1 MKTINIIF
9 ITALLVS
16 PVVAKHPTIH
26 PTLNGVVRTDLGA
39 LSLADK
45 GFIKY
50 IGDFGGY
57 EVIALSSPGISSA
70 FPSEDLRIYLKK
82 GDEYHKAISLPQL
95 KRKGY
100 ICVRHKDSLQI
111 FTTTSY
117 GQKQPQ
123 KGAKPVSSVN
133 LKQLIK
139 KAELEV
145 GTNCSDTLGVY
156 KLFGSD
162 IRYYAWSGELDKV
175 KELLEKDPTFLES
188 RSECG
193 ETPLLSAIRKSYK
206 ASATVKR
213 KDEVIDYLVT
223 QGANISATNN
233 FGSGTLH
240 LAAEHEQPQLAVKFI
255 KLGLDVNLQNDKG
268 DTPLHDA
275 AKFAHCEMIKVL
287 LEANA
292 EEGKKNANGQTP
304 LDKAY
309 ASRNRI
315 ESANQGEWI
324 LSRFDMTISLL
335 RNAEAV
341 SKKERYPK

>member
-16 PVVAKHPTIH
+16 PIVAKHPTIH
-26 PTLNGVVRTDLGA
+26 PTLNGVVRKDLGA
-39 LSLADK
+39 LSPADK

-57 EVIALSSPGISSA
+57 EVIALSSDIGSA
-70 FPSEDLRIYLKK
+70 FPSENLRIYLKK
-82 GDEYHKAISLPQL
+82 GDEYHKAISLPFL
-95 KRKGY
+95 KGKGY

-123 KGAKPVSSVN
+123 KGAKPVLSVN

-145 GTNCSDTLGVY
+145 GTNCSNTLGVY
-156 KLFGSD
+156 ELFGTD

-175 KELLEKDPTFLES
+175 KELLEKDPTLLES

-193 ETPLLSAIRKSYK
+193 ETPLLSAIRRSYK

-223 QGANISATNN
+223 QGANINATNN

-255 KLGLDVNLQNDKG
+255 KLGLDVNLQNNRG
-268 DTPLHDA
+268 NTPLHDA
-275 AKFAHCEMIKVL
+275 ATFAHCEVIKVL
-287 LEANA
+287 LEANTEA
-292 EEGKKNANGQTP
+292 GKRNANGQTP
-304 LDKAY
+304 FDIAY

-315 ESANQGEWI
+315 ESANQPKWI
-324 LSRFDMTISLL
+324 LTLRRYDMAISLL

-341 SKKERYPK
+341 SKKER

>member
-26 PTLNGVVRTDLGA
+26 PTLNGVVRKDLGA
-39 LSLADK
+39 LSPADK

-57 EVIALSSPGISSA
+57 EVIALSSDKGSA
-70 FPSEDLRIYLKK
+70 LPSEDLRIYLKK
-82 GDEYHKAISLPQL
+82 GDEYHKAVSLPLL
-95 KRKGY
+95 KGKGY

-156 KLFGSD
+156 ELFGTD
-162 IRYYAWSGELDKV
+162 IRYYAWRGELDKV
-175 KELLEKDPTFLES
+175 KELLEKDPTLLES
-188 RSECG
+188 RSMYG
-193 ETPLLSAIRKSYK
+193 RTPLLSAIHKSYK

-213 KDEVIDYLVT
+213 KNEVIDYLIT
-223 QGANISATNN
+223 QGANINATNN
-233 FGSGTLH
+233 FGSGALH

-255 KLGLDVNLQNDKG
+255 KLGLDVNLQNNRG

-275 AKFAHCEMIKVL
+275 TSFAHCEIIKVL
-287 LEANA
+287 LEANT
-292 EEGKKNANGQTP
+292 ELDKKNANGQTP
-304 LDKAY
+304 LDIAY
-309 ASRNRI
+309 TSRNRI
-315 ESANQGEWI
+315 KSGSKSKW
-324 LSRFDMTISLL
+324 LLTRFDMAISLL

-341 SKKERYPK
+341 SKKER